1 MDLSFLR
8 SLVDNP
14 GPFLSVYLD
23 TSGDDRG
30 VAAQVRQARW
40 RDLREELAKESD
52 DTSTLDAVGAINIS
66 SQADVKSSGLNVL
79 CEGQVGFTG
88 KGSATAELSASGE
101 TVVRGAMVMI
111 N

>member
-1 MDLSFLR
+1 MLFR
-8 SLVDNP
+8 S
-14 GPFLSVYLD
+14 
-23 TSGDDRG
+23 
-30 VAAQVRQARW
+30 
-40 RDLREELAKESD
+40 
-52 DTSTLDAVGAINIS
+52 S
-66 SQADVKSSGLNVL
+66 SQADVKSTGLNVV